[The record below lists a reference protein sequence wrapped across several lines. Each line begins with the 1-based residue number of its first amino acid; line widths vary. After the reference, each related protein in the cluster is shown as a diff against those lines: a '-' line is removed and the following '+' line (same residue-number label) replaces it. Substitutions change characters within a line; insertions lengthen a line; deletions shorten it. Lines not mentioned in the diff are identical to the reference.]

1 MRRSAVLVVLLL
13 GGLGAGCSKPP
24 DTAPSS
30 STPTTSTE
38 IFLGSLEV
46 GGSNLYGFTIAQ
58 AGTVTVTLA
67 SVTAGPLSQ
76 PTGAAVGVGVGT
88 PPSET
93 ACTLAVSS
101 NLTAALIAQISTSMT
116 TGVKCLQVFDP
127 GTLTGSVNF
136 AIRLVHP

>member
-1 MRRSAVLVVLLL
+1 MRSAVFVVVLL
-13 GGLGAGCSKPP
+13 GALGAGCSKAP

-30 STPTTSTE
+30 STPATSTE
-38 IFLGSLEV
+38 IFVGTLEV
-46 GGSNLYGFTIAQ
+46 GGSNLYGFNVVQ

-67 SVTAGPLSQ
+67 SVTAGALSQ
-76 PTGAAVGVGVGT
+76 PTGGTVGVGVGT

-93 ACTLAVSS
+93 ECTLAVSS
-101 NLTAALIAQISTSMT
+101 NLRAALTAQLSTSMT

-136 AIRLVHP
+136 AVRIVHP